1 MAAQFAAI
9 GLGQLGSRQMIS
21 QYFWILEGLSL
32 HQDFSACSGPISKIK
47 KDSGS
52 IDTWPTS
59 KLYISHKYD
68 L

>member
-1 MAAQFAAI
+1 MAC
-9 GLGQLGSRQMIS
+9 LYR
-21 QYFWILEGLSL
+21 
-32 HQDFSACSGPISKIK
+32 DFSASNGPISKIK